1 MCRGA
6 VKHLSQVIKTIKDK
20 VISYVAINTKNSRY
34 SFTKQNFELHSRIKL
49 SLIQYDPFYFLLNT
63 LY

>member
-20 VISYVAINTKNSRY
+20 VIGYVAINTKNSRY
-34 SFTKQNFELHSRIKL
+34 SFTKQNFELHSRIKR
-49 SLIQYDPFYFLLNT
+49 SLI
-63 LY
+63 